1 MNYSNIIRQIV
12 PRREAIAGWQNLL
25 PPLFAVLVV
34 VFFGVM
40 VYLTFTA
47 PETHIVTG
55 AETASIRANPELS
68 AYNRYASD
76 LAAREAATFLATNPE
91 INSYRRYQANMD
103 YMAQWNI
110 LATNPELMIAG
121 HYIPGRAAALA
132 KAKVF
137 ATNPELMI
145 FQPFKQAAE
154 ERFLAENPEL
164 NAYQRFVAGW

>member
-1 MNYSNIIRQIV
+1 MNYSNIIKQII
-12 PRREAIAGWQNLL
+12 PRREAVTEWRNML
-25 PPLFAVLVV
+25 PPLFAILVII
-34 VFFGVM
+34 FFGVM

-47 PETHIVTG
+47 PAAPVIIG

-68 AYNRYASD
+68 AYNRFAAD
-76 LAAREAATFLATNPE
+76 LSARQAAAFLSSNPE
-91 INSYRRYQANMD
+91 IISYRRYQANMALA
-103 YMAQWNI
+103 AQRNI

-121 HYIPGRAAALA
+121 NYIPGRAVALA

-145 FQPFKQAAE
+145 FERFQDAAT